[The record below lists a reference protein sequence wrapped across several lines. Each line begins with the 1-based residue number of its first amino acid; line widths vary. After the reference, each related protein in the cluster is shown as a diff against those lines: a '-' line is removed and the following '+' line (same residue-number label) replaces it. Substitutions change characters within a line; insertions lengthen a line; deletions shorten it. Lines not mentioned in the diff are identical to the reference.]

1 MNIDQ
6 IRKHIDTLIKEK
18 GKNYRSLSM
27 AIGKNEAYLHQYIN
41 KGSPLRLP
49 EEQRRKLALLLDVDE
64 QELTD
69 IHLPKTILQT
79 TGHSKT
85 TLIEIISSNPAQASS
100 GFLSLPLSDYSNITS
115 ASSENVKM
123 LRINGD
129 SMAPTLK
136 DGDYILADLS
146 TPSFSS
152 DGLYVIRQAAA
163 LTVRRI
169 QQISSSEFLIIPDNS
184 NYKGIT
190 IPAKK
195 LEIIGKVIFFFKT
208 EKVA

>member
-6 IRKHIDTLIKEK
+6 IRKHIDSLIKEK

-49 EEQRRKLALLLDVDE
+49 EEERRKLAALLDVEE

-69 IHLPKTILQT
+69 IALPKTISPT

-85 TLIEIISSNPAQASS
+85 SLIEIISSNPAQASS

-115 ASSENVKM
+115 ASSDHIKM
-123 LRINGD
+123 LRVNGD
-129 SMAPTLK
+129 SMVPTLK
-136 DGDYILADLS
+136 DGDYVLTDITSPL
-146 TPSFSS
+146 FSS
-152 DGLYVIRQAAA
+152 DGLYVIRLASA

-169 QQISSSEFLIIPDNS
+169 QQINSSEFLIIPDNS

-190 IPAKK
+190 IASKK
-195 LEIIGKVIFFFKT
+195 LEIVGKVICLLKT